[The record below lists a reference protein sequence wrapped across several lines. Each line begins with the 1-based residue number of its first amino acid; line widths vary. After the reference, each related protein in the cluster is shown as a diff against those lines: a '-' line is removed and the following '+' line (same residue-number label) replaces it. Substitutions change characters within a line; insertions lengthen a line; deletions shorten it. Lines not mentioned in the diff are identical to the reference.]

1 MLLLKHGMRHPN
13 VNEATNWSKVSSVF
27 FMIAPWKFLDSML
40 KTMNLRSLRQ
50 VVFPT
55 NSGHSLFILVSTPSL
70 SATFFVSWHLW
81 GKIPLLSLLNGAS
94 FGCNHVQLVTWCYLM
109 LRKSS
114 TTGIMGYQNP
124 TGYKILARQKKTQN
138 HSLGNIFATWTEAKQ
153 QGSKHQT
160 HHFIPTTIQ
169 KNPPKL
175 IQMQNPLITI
185 QRKKNYPKW
194 CVVHTQSPLPRVFVS
209 CFFGGPVLYDKTS
222 PVILWAFA
230 SLHGCSSWRL
240 ADPTYQH
247 ANGKKNC
254 PWWFY
259 CPVK

>member
-1 MLLLKHGMRHPN
+1 MASLGEDSLTILTK
-13 VNEATNWSKVSSVF
+13 WSIIW
-27 FMIAPWKFLDSML
+27 MQPCAAC
-40 KTMNLRSLRQ
+40 
-50 VVFPT
+50 
-55 NSGHSLFILVSTPSL
+55 H
-70 SATFFVSWHLW
+70 
-81 GKIPLLSLLNGAS
+81 
-94 FGCNHVQLVTWCYLM
+94 LM
-109 LRKSS
+109 LFDVAKEFNHWNYGISESNWIQNSS
-114 TTGIMGYQNP
+114 QT
-124 TGYKILARQKKTQN
+124 KKTQN

-247 ANGKKNC
+247 ANGKKN
-254 PWWFY
+254 PPGDY
-259 CPVK
+259 TTQLKREYNTP